1 MYRDFIPFLGKWVRI
16 HAGHL
21 SPSPERER
29 YMSGRLWV
37 LNFDGFH
44 NESRFTTGYPPVELF
59 VVNALL
65 FFNSFRIF

>member
-16 HAGHL
+16 QTNRL
-21 SPSPERER
+21 SPHPGER
-29 YMSGRLWV
+29 YMGGRFWV
-37 LNFDGFH
+37 LNFDGFP
-44 NESRFTTGYPPVELF
+44 NESRFTTGYPQVELF